1 MSSADVWQQLH
12 EFRLGGPL
20 NQLVEFLVGLPNK
33 WETRTG
39 VTVQEVVAS
48 STTSTLMATETSALP
63 SMGGQAAVTSSSEG
77 LQLFGLFASRY
88 FVCGLAVGFAISRI
102 HVLVRRQRVRPVGA
116 LARMA
121 IYAPAHALLLRAL
134 VRVCVALDSND
145 NQVGRWMAGPVGR
158 VSREAQQWWGVG
170 SVTAAQAVWEAFF
183 ASCIFDCVDVFVA
196 RLEGSPCAPYEYIGG
211 VVERMS
217 LYYFYGASMRIHELA
232 LLNVVEKLMLSH
244 VLVAV
249 PSGWQ
254 WRLLPTA
261 AANML
266 LLHHFVF
273 SMRNFV
279 PLPQTM
285 YPFVQVLSMA
295 LLAVS
300 LAIVVVTVA
309 VRWLANTVD
318 RLGISSR
325 PMRPSSARPV
335 AVYRNGEFR
344 GITDD
349 ADDDALYELDQNT
362 LPLTPDLRR
371 DFSVEI
377 LDLASTCLKQHS
389 TNIRT
394 SGFMHSCGAIRRPR
408 TTALDEYID
417 SVLQPSPRIGSSI
430 VNALPLSK
438 GGGGMAAYIEDEPTI
453 VEMVPASSMDLAT
466 VLQDTRIDSIRK
478 LSAGL
483 WALLVAL
490 FLYATKTKRVSPQPL
505 HEMLSRQPQRH
516 KHRVDDVGDDGWRRT
531 SESAPENSVGT
542 GIHGFISSDNDS
554 DDDEDR
560 DYVCTASVNSDSSDD
575 DDSLE
580 DDNAEESGELA
591 NETAVLVGEI
601 LSGSTQP
608 SDGDNDILASAVAFI
623 AHSVYGSG
631 SAAMTRAMYARH
643 MGHSEQI
650 PRLLPFSRTET
661 ESLAALI
668 RSKRP
673 ASVVEPVN
681 EDGVFCVVCWKSPR
695 CVMLRPCRCLC
706 LCNECRSALAL
717 RNFDHCPCCRRSVI
731 GYSRVYAV

>member
-20 NQLVEFLVGLPNK
+20 NQLVEFIVGLPSK
-33 WETRTG
+33 WETHIA
-39 VTVQEVVAS
+39 VTAQEAIAS
-48 STTSTLMATETSALP
+48 STTTLVATTTTALP
-63 SMGGQAAVTSSSEG
+63 NMGGQAAVTSSSSEG

-88 FVCGLAVGFAISRI
+88 FVFGLAVGFAISRI

-116 LARMA
+116 VARVA
-121 IYAPAHALLLRAL
+121 IYAPVHALLLRAL
-134 VRVCVALDSND
+134 VRACVALDSND
-145 NQVGRWMAGPVGR
+145 TPTGRWMAGPVGR
-158 VSREAQQWWGVG
+158 VAQEARQWGVG
-170 SVTAAQAVWEAFF
+170 PVTAAQAVWEAFF
-183 ASCIFDCVDVFVA
+183 ASCIFDCIDVFVA

-232 LLNVVEKLMLSH
+232 LLSVIEKLMLSH

-261 AANML
+261 VANML

-273 SMRNFV
+273 SMRHFV
-279 PLPQTM
+279 SLPQSM

-300 LAIVVVTVA
+300 LAIVMVTVA
-309 VRWLANTVD
+309 VRWLATTVD

-325 PMRPSSARPV
+325 PTRHASARPV
-335 AVYRNGEFR
+335 AVYRSGEFQ

-389 TNIRT
+389 SNIRT
-394 SGFMHSCGAIRRPR
+394 SGFTRICGVIRRPR

-417 SVLQPSPRIGSSI
+417 SVIQPSPYTGA
-430 VNALPLSK
+430 VDTPPK
-438 GGGGMAAYIEDEPTI
+438 GVRGMSVFIDDEPGI
-453 VEMVPASSMDLAT
+453 ADMLPASSMDLAT
-466 VLQDTRIDSIRK
+466 VLQDTRIDSICK

-483 WALLVAL
+483 WALMTAL
-490 FLYATKTKRVSPQPL
+490 FLYATKTKQGQ
-505 HEMLSRQPQRH
+505 LSRELVPRQSQRRRQRTTH
-516 KHRVDDVGDDGWRRT
+516 GDDGWRRA
-531 SESAPENSVGT
+531 SDSAPESSA
-542 GIHGFISSDNDS
+542 GIRGYVSSDNDS
-554 DDDEDR
+554 DDDGDY
-560 DYVCTASVNSDSSDD
+560 DYVCTASVTGDSSEDE
-575 DDSLE
+575 DSIE
-580 DDNAEESGELA
+580 DEDSEGPGELVS
-591 NETAVLVGEI
+591 ETAALVGEI
-601 LSGSTQP
+601 LSDVQP
-608 SDGDNDILASAVAFI
+608 DGNEALASAVTFI
-623 AHSVYGSG
+623 AHSVYGPG
-631 SAAMTRAMYARH
+631 SAMTRAMYARY
-643 MGHSEQI
+643 MAHSGQI
-650 PRLLPFSRTET
+650 PRMLPFSRSET
-661 ESLAALI
+661 ESLATLI

-673 ASVVEPVN
+673 AAEPVS

>member
-12 EFRLGGPL
+12 EFRLGAPL

-33 WETRTG
+33 WETRTAA
-39 VTVQEVVAS
+39 TAQEVIAS
-48 STTSTLMATETSALP
+48 STTVVATATALP

-116 LARMA
+116 VARVA

-134 VRVCVALDSND
+134 VRTCVALDSND
-145 NQVGRWMAGPVGR
+145 TPVGRWMAGPVGR
-158 VSREAQQWWGVG
+158 VAQEAQQRWGVG
-170 SVTAAQAVWEAFF
+170 SVTAAQAVWESFF
-183 ASCIFDCVDVFVA
+183 ASCIFDCIDVFVA

-217 LYYFYGASMRIHELA
+217 LYYFYSASMRIHELA
-232 LLNVVEKLMLSH
+232 LLSVIDKLMLSH

-261 AANML
+261 VANML

-273 SMRNFV
+273 SMRHFV
-279 PLPQTM
+279 SLPQSM

-300 LAIVVVTVA
+300 LAIVMVTVA
-309 VRWLANTVD
+309 VRWLATTVD

-325 PMRPSSARPV
+325 PTRHASSRPV

-344 GITDD
+344 GIADN

-362 LPLTPDLRR
+362 CLPLAPDLRR

-389 TNIRT
+389 SNIRT
-394 SGFMHSCGAIRRPR
+394 SGFTRICGVIRRPR

-417 SVLQPSPRIGSSI
+417 SVLQPSPRTA
-430 VNALPLSK
+430 VDVLPPK
-438 GGGGMAAYIEDEPTI
+438 GARGMSVFIDDEPGI
-453 VEMVPASSMDLAT
+453 ADMIPASSMDLAT

-483 WALLVAL
+483 WALIVAL
-490 FLYATKTKRVSPQPL
+490 FLYATKTKQGPTQ
-505 HEMLSRQPQRH
+505 LSCELLPHKPEQRRQRTT
-516 KHRVDDVGDDGWRRT
+516 RSDGWQRA
-531 SESAPENSVGT
+531 SDSAPESSA
-542 GIHGFISSDNDS
+542 GIRGCISSDNDS
-554 DDDEDR
+554 DDENDC
-560 DYVCTASVNSDSSDD
+560 DYVCTASVTGDSSDD
-575 DDSLE
+575 EDSSE
-580 DDNAEESGELA
+580 DSEGGGELVG
-591 NETAVLVGEI
+591 ETAALVGEI
-601 LSGSTQP
+601 LSGGTQP
-608 SDGDNDILASAVAFI
+608 SDSNEALASAVAFI
-623 AHSVYGSG
+623 AHSVYGPG
-631 SAAMTRAMYARH
+631 SAMTRAMYARH
-643 MGHSEQI
+643 MAHSEQI
-650 PRLLPFSRTET
+650 PRMLPFSRSET

-673 ASVVEPVN
+673 AAEPVS

-717 RNFDHCPCCRRSVI
+717 RNFDHCPCCRRSVV